1 MDILKLGDI
10 TEFATIGWG
19 SNTMQIFEQDNARF
33 IRRVNK
39 FARRYIYDSRS
50 RRGVII
56 DKSYHSILRQ
66 FDDYQKINIYGDNI
80 IIDGHQYII
89 VIKNLSQ
96 KPYTWNCYRKHSHHN
111 ALKNVKIKSIYD
123 YYTLEYRL
131 IFTWNPIYE
140 TFVHYEYNTFM
151 FRRIDY
157 FWRSRGYN
165 LMFIREFATITDIK
179 DYIYYICLNI

>member
-19 SNTMQIFEQDNARF
+19 SNTTQIFEQDNVRF
-33 IRRVNK
+33 IRSVNK

-56 DKSYHSILRQ
+56 DKSYHSILKHLEN
-66 FDDYQKINIYGDNI
+66 YVAINIYGDNI
-80 IIDGHQYII
+80 VIDGYFYII

-96 KPYTWNCYRKHSHHN
+96 KPYTWNCYRKHWYNN
-111 ALKNVKIKSIYD
+111 ALEDIKIKSIYD
-123 YYTLEYRL
+123 YCTSAHRM
-131 IFTWNPIYE
+131 ISTWNPITERY
-140 TFVHYEYNTFM
+140 VHYEYNTYM
-151 FRRIDY
+151 LRRVDY

-179 DYIYYICLNI
+179 DSIYYICLNI